1 MPADGNAVLK
11 EREVPT
17 RAFAVRRDLGEETVE
32 VRRVVVG
39 SDWDLVDVGEDDV
52 GGLLGVRVSR

>member
-1 MPADGNAVLK
+1 VLK

-17 RAFAVRRDLGEETVE
+17 RAFAVRRDLGEEAVE

-52 GGLLGVRVSR
+52 GGLLEVRVSR